1 MHLGQGFLSGNYPD
15 LLESAAGDAFSSGR
29 LILICRK
36 CLAGMILVGE
46 IDPDLW
52 EKSHRDDSQLG
63 NSS

>member
-36 CLAGMILVGE
+36 CLAGMIFVGE
-46 IDPDLW
+46 IDPDLM
-52 EKSHRDDSQLG
+52 KSFCRDDFRRG
-63 NSS
+63 K